1 MSERAAKHTNRLIG
15 ATSPYLLQHAH
26 NPVDWFPWGEEALAR
41 AREQGKPILL
51 SIGYSACHWCHVME
65 RESFEDEAIA
75 DLMNR
80 HFVSIKVDREE
91 RPDLDDVYMA
101 ATLAMNQGQG
111 GWPMTVFLTPDQEP
125 FFAGT
130 YFPPEDRWGRPGFAT
145 VLERIAELWAK
156 DRESVKAQ
164 GAQLAEYLRENAQAA
179 PGGAV
184 GEEALRA
191 AAEQLGR
198 EFDAQWGGFGPAP
211 KFPPSAGLS
220 LLLRVHR
227 RFGDESALEMVRK
240 TLDAMARG
248 GMYDQVGG
256 GFARYSTDARWL
268 VPHFEKMLYDNAQLA
283 RAYLEGFQATGE
295 DLYRRV
301 AAETLD
307 YVRREMTDRA
317 GGFYSATDADSEG
330 EEGKFFVWTPA
341 EVRDAMGPGDGEL
354 ARRFCAYY
362 DVTEAGNWEGKSIPN
377 APRPLE
383 EVARELGITA
393 AELERSLADAR
404 ARAYAARQ
412 KRVAPSLDDKVL
424 TAWNGLMISAFAE
437 GFRALGDARY
447 LAAARQAADFLLTAL
462 RRPDGRLLR
471 TWRAGRAHLDAYLED
486 YAFLAEALVDL
497 YEASG
502 APKYLDEAAALA
514 DRIREDFAA
523 EEGGFFSTARGH
535 ESLIVRP
542 REGHDGAIPSANAA
556 AAMALARLSY
566 HLDRPDLRE
575 EAVRAVRAW
584 GKPIGRQPRSFAKGL
599 AVVDFLL
606 EGPVELALVGTAGE
620 AGFDALRREIGSR
633 YLPNRIVAHHDPAAG
648 EARSPLLS
656 GKALVGGR
664 AALYVC
670 RGYACQR
677 PVTDPAKVS
686 EALATSRRGD
696 ATATE
701 GRPAAVG
708 AARLPGAAT
717 EEATSA
723 YARRQRAGDSGYG
736 PLGRTG
742 LVGSR
747 IGFGGYRV
755 DDETPE
761 HGEALRRALLA
772 GCNLIDT
779 STNYTDGGSE
789 TLIGEV
795 LSDLVR
801 QGRLRREEVIVV
813 SKIGYVQGAN
823 LERAQGREAEGRP
836 FPEMVKYGEGVWH
849 CMHPEFLA
857 DQLPRSLARLQLEAL
872 DVCLLHNPEYYL
884 SDAHERS
891 EGKLE
896 RRREEFYRRLQAAFA
911 WLESEVAAGRLR
923 AYGVSS
929 NTCTRSADDPEFT
942 SLARMLAAAEA
953 GGGSGHHFRVLQLPM
968 NLLESGA
975 ALEKNN
981 GSGLDRTVLEHAAEH
996 GIAVLVNRPLNAI
1009 AGEGM
1014 LRLASVSA
1022 GTQEVDIDAQ
1032 FAIVAALESEF
1043 RRDIAARLQ
1052 TSEGSVP
1059 PENLFRW
1066 SADLQ
1071 DAAVHVRGLDHW
1083 QALESQRIMPRLLQ
1097 VVQVLDQGLTG
1108 RIGET
1113 WQAWRSRYLP
1123 ELHKLLA
1130 ELRRQAAVKSQEA
1143 TAGIAAALD
1152 PLLPAARRGESLS
1165 RKALWVVASTPGV
1178 SCVLNG
1184 MRSPGYVDDA
1194 LGILSW
1200 PPLPD
1205 PLAVYEAVREKTA
1218 Q

>member
-1 MSERAAKHTNRLIG
+1 MPKHTNRLID

-41 AREQGKPILL
+41 AREEGKPILL

-75 DLMNR
+75 ELMNR

-130 YFPPEDRWGRPGFAT
+130 YFPPEDRWGRPGFSS
-145 VLERIAELWAK
+145 VLKRIAELWEK
-156 DRESVKAQ
+156 DRDSVKEQ
-164 GAQLAEYLRENAQAA
+164 GAQLAGYLRENAQAA

-184 GEEALRA
+184 GEESLREA
-191 AAEQLGR
+191 VEQLGR
-198 EFDAQWGGFGPAP
+198 EFDARWGGFGPAP

-220 LLLRVHR
+220 LLLRAHR
-227 RFGDESALEMVRK
+227 RFGDERALEMARK

-256 GFARYSTDARWL
+256 GFARYSTDVRWL

-283 RAYLEGFQATGE
+283 RVYLEGFQATG
-295 DLYRRV
+295 DDFYRRI

-307 YVRREMTDRA
+307 YVLREMTDPA

-341 EVRDAMGPGDGEL
+341 EVGEALGPDDGEL

-362 DVTEAGNWEGKSIPN
+362 DITEKGNWEGKSIPN
-377 APRPLE
+377 TPRALDA
-383 EVARELGITA
+383 VARELGIGA
-393 AELERSLADAR
+393 GELERSLAEAR
-404 ARAYAARQ
+404 ARVYEARR
-412 KRVAPSLDDKVL
+412 KRVPPALDDKVL

-437 GFRALGDARY
+437 GFRVLGDERY
-447 LAAARQAADFLLTAL
+447 FQAARRAADFLLTAL
-462 RRPDGRLLR
+462 RGADGRLLR
-471 TWRAGRAHLDAYLED
+471 TWRAGRSHLDAYLED
-486 YAFLAEALVDL
+486 YAFFAEALLDL
-497 YEASG
+497 YEAGG
-502 APKYLDEAAALA
+502 ASRYLDEAAALA
-514 DRIREDFAA
+514 ERIREDFAA

-535 ESLIVRP
+535 EALIVRP
-542 REGHDGAIPSANAA
+542 REGHDGATPSANAA

-566 HLDRPDLRE
+566 HLDRADLRE
-575 EAVRAVRAW
+575 DAVRAVRAW
-584 GKPIGRQPRSFAKGL
+584 GKPIARQPRSFAKSL

-606 EGPVELALVGTAGE
+606 EGPTELALVGAAGE
-620 AGFDALRREIGSR
+620 AGFDALRREVGRR
-633 YLPNRIVAHHDPAAG
+633 YLPNRIIAHHDPASG
-648 EARSPLLS
+648 EASAPLLR
-656 GKALVGGR
+656 GKTLVGRR

-670 RGYACQR
+670 RGYVCQR
-677 PVTDPAKVS
+677 PLTDPASVGES
-686 EALATSRRGD
+686 LARPGPADGTAAESAPAGLG
-696 ATATE
+696 AT
-701 GRPAAVG
+701 
-708 AARLPGAAT
+708 RLAGAAT
-717 EEATSA
+717 PEATSA
-723 YARRQRAGDSGYG
+723 YARRQRAGESGHG

-742 LVGSR
+742 LVCSR
-747 IGFGGYRV
+747 VGFGGYRV
-755 DDETPE
+755 DDETPG
-761 HGEALRRALLA
+761 HREALRRALLS
-772 GCNLIDT
+772 GCNLVDT

-789 TLIGEV
+789 TLVGEV
-795 LSDLVR
+795 LADLVR
-801 QGRLRREEVIVV
+801 QGRLRREEVVVV
-813 SKIGYVQGAN
+813 SKIGYVQGAS
-823 LERAQGREAEGRP
+823 LELAQRRETEGRP

-872 DVCLLHNPEYYL
+872 DVGLLHNPEYYL

-911 WLESEVAAGRLR
+911 WLEGEVSAGRLR

-929 NTCTRSADDPEFT
+929 NTCTRPADDPEFT
-942 SLARMLAAAEA
+942 SLTRMLAAAEA
-953 GGGSGHHFRVLQLPM
+953 AGGKGHHFRVLQLPM
-968 NLLESGA
+968 NLVESGA

-981 GSGLDRTVLEHAAEH
+981 GPGLERTVLEHAAEH
-996 GIAVLVNRPLNAI
+996 GVGVLVNRPLNAM

-1022 GTQEVDIDAQ
+1022 GAQEIEIEAQ
-1032 FAIVAALESEF
+1032 LAVVAALESEF
-1043 RRDIAARLQ
+1043 RRDIASRLQ
-1052 TSEGSVP
+1052 TSEASLP

-1071 DAAVHVRGLDHW
+1071 GAAIHVRGLEHW
-1083 QALESQRIMPRLLQ
+1083 QALESQRILPRLLQ
-1097 VVQVLDQGLTG
+1097 VVQVLDQSLTG
-1108 RIGET
+1108 PIGET

-1123 ELHKLLA
+1123 ELQKVLG
-1130 ELRRQAAVKSQEA
+1130 ELRRQAALKSQQA
-1143 TAGIAAALD
+1143 TAAIAATLD
-1152 PLLPAARRGESLS
+1152 PLLPEERRGESLS

-1184 MRSPGYVDDA
+1184 MRAPAYVDDA

-1200 PPLPD
+1200 PALND
-1205 PLAVYEAVREKTA
+1205 PLAVYEAVREKGA
-1218 Q
+1218 

>member
-1 MSERAAKHTNRLIG
+1 MSERAAKHTNRLIA

-41 AREQGKPILL
+41 AREEGKPILL

-75 DLMNR
+75 ELMNR
-80 HFVSIKVDREE
+80 HFVSVKVDREE

-130 YFPPEDRWGRPGFAT
+130 YFPPEDRWGRPGFST
-145 VLERIAELWAK
+145 VLKHVAELWEK
-156 DRESVKAQ
+156 DRESVKQQ

-191 AAEQLGR
+191 AADQLGR
-198 EFDAQWGGFGPAP
+198 EFDPRGGGFGPAP
-211 KFPPSAGLS
+211 KFPPSAALS

-227 RFGDESALEMVRK
+227 RFGDERALEMVRK

-248 GMYDQVGG
+248 GIYDQVGG

-283 RAYLEGFQATGE
+283 RAYLEGFQATG
-295 DLYRRV
+295 DDFYRRI

-307 YVRREMTDRA
+307 YVLREMTDPA

-330 EEGKFFVWTPA
+330 EEGRFFVWTPA
-341 EVRDAMGPGDGEL
+341 EVREALGDQEL

-362 DVTEAGNWEGKSIPN
+362 DITEAGNWDGKSIPN
-377 APRPLE
+377 APRALD

-393 AELERSLADAR
+393 GELERSLADAR
-404 ARAYAARQ
+404 ARVYEARRR
-412 KRVAPSLDDKVL
+412 RVPPGLDDKVL

-437 GFRALGDARY
+437 GSRVLGDERY
-447 LAAARQAADFLLTAL
+447 LEAARRAAGFLLGTL

-486 YAFLAEALVDL
+486 YAFFAEALVDL
-497 YEASG
+497 YEAGG
-502 APKYLDEAAALA
+502 APRCLDEAAALA
-514 DRIREDFAA
+514 ERVREDFAA

-575 EAVRAVRAW
+575 DAVRAVRAW
-584 GKPIGRQPRSFAKGL
+584 GKPIGRQPRSFAKSL

-606 EGPVELALVGTAGE
+606 EGPTELALVGAAGE

-633 YLPNRIVAHHDPAAG
+633 YLPNRIVAHRDPAGG
-648 EARSPLLS
+648 EARSPLLR
-656 GKALVGGR
+656 GKTLVNGR

-670 RGYACQR
+670 RDYACQQ

-686 EALATSRRGD
+686 EALASSRD
-696 ATATE
+696 ADPTTAE
-701 GRPAAVG
+701 DAPVALG
-708 AARLPGAAT
+708 AHRLAGAAT
-717 EEATSA
+717 GEATSA
-723 YARRQRAGDSGYG
+723 YARRQRAGDSGYA

-742 LVGSR
+742 LVCSR

-761 HGEALRRALLA
+761 HREALRRALLS
-772 GCNLIDT
+772 GCNLVDT

-789 TLIGEV
+789 TLVGEV
-795 LSDLVR
+795 LADLVR
-801 QGRLRREEVIVV
+801 QGRLRREELVVV
-813 SKIGYVQGAN
+813 SKVGYVQGAN
-823 LERAQGREAEGRP
+823 LELAQRRESEGRP

-849 CMHPEFLA
+849 CLHPEFLA
-857 DQLPRSLARLQLEAL
+857 DQLPRSLARLQIEAL
-872 DVCLLHNPEYYL
+872 DVALLHNAEYYL

-911 WLESEVAAGRLR
+911 WLEGEVAAGRLL

-942 SLARMLAAAEA
+942 SLTRMLAAAEA
-953 GGGSGHHFRVLQLPM
+953 AGGSGHHFRVLQLPM
-968 NLLESGA
+968 NLVESGA

-981 GSGLDRTVLEHAAEH
+981 GSDLDRTVLDYAAER
-996 GIAVLVNRPLNAI
+996 GIGVLVNRPLNAI
-1009 AGEGM
+1009 VGEGM

-1022 GTQEVDIDAQ
+1022 GAQEIEIEAQ

-1043 RRDIAARLQ
+1043 RRDIASRLQ
-1052 TSEGSVP
+1052 TSEASVP
-1059 PENLFRW
+1059 PESLFRW

-1071 DAAVHVRGLDHW
+1071 GAAVHVRGLDHW
-1083 QALESQRIMPRLLQ
+1083 QALESQRILPRLLQ

-1123 ELHKLLA
+1123 ELQKLLG
-1130 ELRRQAAVKSQEA
+1130 ELRREAALKSQEA

-1152 PLLPAARRGESLS
+1152 PLLPSERRAESLS

-1184 MRSPGYVDDA
+1184 MRSPAYVDDA

-1200 PPLPD
+1200 PGLPD
-1205 PLAVYEAVREKTA
+1205 PLAVYEAVRERTA